1 MASDYE
7 TAEIKEFVA
16 DRINMIPDFRLEYF
30 EIVEDETLVPV
41 RASIEMSPD
50 KTYYGCIA
58 LFAGEVRLI
67 DNIEIR
73 LR

>member
-7 TAEIKEFVA
+7 TSEIKEFVA
-16 DRINMIPDFRLEYF
+16 DRINMIPDFSLEYF
-30 EIVEDETLVPV
+30 EIVEDETLIPV
-41 RASIEMSPD
+41 RAAIEMSPD
-50 KTYYGCIA
+50 MTYYGCIA
-58 LFAGEVRLI
+58 LFAGDVRLI

>member
-30 EIVEDETLVPV
+30 EIVEDETLVP
-41 RASIEMSPD
+41 RAGHAIEMSPD
-50 KTYYGCIA
+50 KNI
-58 LFAGEVRLI
+58 LRLYCSLCRRCQA
-67 DNIEIR
+67 D
-73 LR
+73 